1 MTSPVFLRT
10 VVALVLPA
18 LLSSTSGFLEFL
30 GLFVYLYSFFPFMVS
45 GFVHVIVMNCDV
57 FKPFTQLNSITTRKQ

>member
-10 VVALVLPA
+10 VVALILPA

-30 GLFVYLYSFFPFMVS
+30 GLFVYFYYFFPFMVS

-57 FKPFTQLNSITTRKQ
+57 LKPFTQLNSITTHKQ